1 MPARPLFEHD
11 LDHVLDHTRHCWDEA
26 KGASFFITGGTGFF
40 GMWLLES
47 FCHIN
52 QRLNLGMSATVLTRS
67 PAAFA
72 AKAPHLASEPCL
84 QFLQG
89 DVRNFKFPTES
100 FQYLVHAATAASA
113 HLNDTAPHEMLN
125 VIVQGTQHILEFAKH
140 AGIQKLLLTSSGAV
154 YGPQP
159 AHLSHLSEDYLGAP
173 DPLLPA
179 SAYGEGKR
187 VAEHLC
193 CVHASQNAYEAK
205 IARCFAF
212 VGPHLP
218 LDTHF
223 AIGNFIRDVMQGD
236 TVQVGGDGT
245 PCRSYLH
252 AADLAVWL
260 WTILLQGKA
269 GRAYNV
275 GSEDSFTIGEVAAL
289 VAQIYKPPLK
299 VAIAKQPEPGRPV
312 QRYVPSTRRAK
323 EELGLRTL
331 IGPDAAIRQTI
342 AWLTKG
348 RS

>member
-72 AKAPHLASEPCL
+72 AKAPHVASEPCL

-140 AGIQKLLLTSSGAV
+140 AGVQKLLLTSSGAV

-159 AHLSHLSEDYLGAP
+159 CELTHVSEDYLGAP
-173 DPLLPA
+173 DPVLPS

-193 CVHASQNAYEAK
+193 CVHASQNRYEAK

-223 AIGNFIRDVMQGD
+223 AIGNFVRDAMAG
-236 TVQVGGDGT
+236 TPIKIAGDGT
-245 PCRSYLH
+245 PHRSYLY
-252 AADLAVWL
+252 AADLAIWL
-260 WTILLQGKA
+260 WTILFKGISL
-269 GRAYNV
+269 RPYNV
-275 GSEDSFTIGEVAAL
+275 GSDQDFALSEIASIVHHTFGRKSLIEVAL
-289 VAQIYKPPLK
+289 KPVPSSK
-299 VAIAKQPEPGRPV
+299 PS
-312 QRYVPSTRRAK
+312 RYVPAVGRAQK
-323 EELGLRTL
+323 ELNLMSYIPLSEGLRRT
-331 IGPDAAIRQTI
+331 GK
-342 AWLTKG
+342 WLQV
-348 RS
+348 